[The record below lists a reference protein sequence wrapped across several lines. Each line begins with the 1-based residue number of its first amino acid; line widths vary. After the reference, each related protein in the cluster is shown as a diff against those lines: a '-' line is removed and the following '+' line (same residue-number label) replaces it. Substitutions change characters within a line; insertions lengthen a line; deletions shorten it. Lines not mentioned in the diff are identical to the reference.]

1 MYRNDGK
8 CKLCK
13 TIESKRTHIF
23 MDCIITKQI
32 LDQFTDFLR
41 AFVDIDI
48 THKEVAFGIFE
59 YTNNKTNLRNYLTF
73 TIRHIVYRNRN
84 NEFSA
89 NANIPQIL
97 KNKIIKYIKNDLE
110 LKFNIA
116 KEKNKTALFE
126 ERFLENN
133 VLGKIE
139 NGELLTNMWS

>member
-1 MYRNDGK
+1 M
-8 CKLCK
+8 
-13 TIESKRTHIF
+13 
-23 MDCIITKQI
+23 
-32 LDQFTDFLR
+32 
-41 AFVDIDI
+41 
-48 THKEVAFGIFE
+48 AFGIFE
-59 YTNNKTNLRNYLTF
+59 YTNNKTNLRNDLTF

-97 KNKIIKYIKNDLE
+97 KNKTTKYIKNDLE

-116 KEKNKTALFE
+116 KEKNETAPFE

-133 VLGKIE
+133 FLEKTE

>member
-1 MYRNDGK
+1 MP
-8 CKLCK
+8 
-13 TIESKRTHIF
+13 
-23 MDCIITKQI
+23 
-32 LDQFTDFLR
+32 
-41 AFVDIDI
+41 
-48 THKEVAFGIFE
+48 FGVFE

-97 KNKIIKYIKNDLE
+97 KNKITKYIKNYLE

-126 ERFLENN
+126 EYLCLLKIHCFYFYKIC
-133 VLGKIE
+133 VL
-139 NGELLTNMWS
+139 L

>member
-1 MYRNDGK
+1 M
-8 CKLCK
+8 
-13 TIESKRTHIF
+13 
-23 MDCIITKQI
+23 
-32 LDQFTDFLR
+32 
-41 AFVDIDI
+41 
-48 THKEVAFGIFE
+48 AFGIFE

-97 KNKIIKYIKNDLE
+97 KNKITKYIKNDLE

-116 KEKNKTALFE
+116 KEKNETALFE

>member
-1 MYRNDGK
+1 M
-8 CKLCK
+8 
-13 TIESKRTHIF
+13 
-23 MDCIITKQI
+23 
-32 LDQFTDFLR
+32 
-41 AFVDIDI
+41 
-48 THKEVAFGIFE
+48 
-59 YTNNKTNLRNYLTF
+59 TF

-84 NEFSA
+84 NEFSV

-97 KNKIIKYIKNDLE
+97 KNEIIKFIKNDLE

-116 KEKNKTALFE
+116 KEKNETALFE